1 MIDSPDQV
9 GTVLRKAFELP
20 EPALFGIRVDHR
32 TTAYCLSQRMIV
44 TWFNRKGASLLT
56 VS

>member
-20 EPALFGIRVDHR
+20 EPALLGIGVDH
-32 TTAYCLSQRMIV
+32 
-44 TWFNRKGASLLT
+44 KGNDLLFEPAHDRDL
-56 VS
+56 V